1 MKEIIFHI
9 GTHKTGTT
17 SLQHTLHD
25 AGAALSGL
33 GVYYPQA
40 GRIGREGHH
49 NLVYELVSGWR
60 FRPALGGWDA
70 LEAELRD
77 RDDPVVLIS
86 SESLS
91 GYRTHAGIPERCA
104 ALARALGRR
113 PRIVACLRPQFAY
126 LESIYA
132 QNAATGYTAMRFE
145 RYLLDSIARDAADYG
160 AVLHNWQA
168 RFGSCEVFAF
178 RPGPD
183 RPPVAQLLRDV
194 LGIDLPATIPEQR
207 ANDRRGVRAV
217 EFARKTTEIQEH
229 NDEPVAAR
237 TALAKRVSDICAR
250 MWPNE
255 PRFAAMDGA
264 LAKIVQAIFADRNR
278 ALFAQYPHLEEP
290 FDAILAGHDRAVNAL
305 DLDNAGPNLR
315 REFDNVIFRALRQ
328 SGGKGKGGDK
338 GKGGAGGGDKP

>member
-1 MKEIIFHI
+1 MREIVFHI

-17 SLQHTLHD
+17 SLQHTLHE
-25 AGAALSGL
+25 AREALPGL
-33 GVYYPQA
+33 GIYYPQA
-40 GRIGREGHH
+40 GRTGREGHH

-77 RDDPVVLIS
+77 RDEPVVLIS

-91 GYRTHAGIPERCA
+91 GYRTHAEIPSRCA
-104 ALARALGRR
+104 ALAQALGRR
-113 PRIVACLRPQFAY
+113 PRIVAWLRPQFAY

-168 RFGSCEVFAF
+168 RFGACEVFAF
-178 RPGPD
+178 RPAPGQPL
-183 RPPVAQLLRDV
+183 VAQMFREA
-194 LGIDLPATIPEQR
+194 LGIELPAGIAEQR

-217 EFARKTTEIQEH
+217 EFARKITEIQEQ

-237 TALAKRVSDICAR
+237 TVLAKRVSDICAR
-250 MWPNE
+250 IWPNE
-255 PRFAAMDGA
+255 PRFAAMDAA
-264 LAKIVQAIFADRNR
+264 LATIVQSVFGERNR
-278 ALFAQYPHLEEP
+278 ALFAQYPHLEEA
-290 FDAILAGHDRAVNAL
+290 FAAILAGHDRAVNAL
-305 DLDNAGPNLR
+305 DLDRAGPNLR
-315 REFDNVIFRALRQ
+315 REFDGVIFRALRPGGG
-328 SGGKGKGGDK
+328 GGKNGV
-338 GKGGAGGGDKP
+338 KP